1 MKIGVIADT
10 HDNIPMIKKALALF
24 KKRECSII
32 IHAGDLVAPFA
43 AKALKAAKIPVYA
56 VYGNNDGEKRGLK
69 ELLDI
74 VDGPRVLKVGE
85 RRIVVAHAE
94 SEITDKLC
102 EGADLVIVGHTHVAQ
117 VRREETPLWLNP
129 GEAGGWLYS
138 KPSVAIVGTERMSIE
153 EVSLD

>member
-10 HDNIPMIKKALALF
+10 HDNIPKIKKALALF
-24 KKRECSII
+24 KKRECGII
-32 IHAGDLVAPFA
+32 IHAGDVVAPFA

-56 VYGNNDGEKRGLK
+56 VYGNNDGEKKGLK
-69 ELLDI
+69 DLLDI

-85 RRIVVAHAE
+85 RRIVVAHSE
-94 SEITDKLC
+94 SQLTDQHR

-117 VRREETPLWLNP
+117 VKREERPLLLNP
-129 GEAGGWLYS
+129 GEAGGWLYG
-138 KPSVAIVGTERMSIE
+138 KTSVAVVDTGRLAIE